1 MSALIMDKLSQENR
15 VKTISE
21 RLSEFALSL
30 ELDQIP
36 ELVYSQAKL
45 HMLDAIGIGIASSNH
60 DFAKR
65 TLSALVSLQEGND
78 GHYQVL
84 GVPNKLSMR
93 DAILVNGTF
102 IHGLD
107 FDDTHAGGVIHASSS
122 AVAALLSVGKHYKSS
137 GKEALVA
144 YLVAIE
150 VASRIASAANG
161 GFHAKGFH
169 PTGLVGIFGATV
181 LVGRIMKLTAGE
193 LTNAFGI
200 SLSMASGVMEFLEGG
215 AWTKR
220 MHPGWAASSA
230 VTACAMAKNG
240 FIGPRNAF
248 EGRYGLFNTHIDSS
262 NLASLEKCTNGL
274 GQIWEMQNISLKP
287 YPACH
292 YNNAFADAAIILR
305 KENTFNIDEIKSIKA
320 RLSEKQIPVVC
331 EPQPNKR
338 SPKNSYE
345 AQFSIH
351 FVIATSLIKGQFT
364 LRELE
369 DDTIFDPQI
378 LALCQKIEYEID
390 PQSAFPEFYSG
401 EVEIQLKSGKSLI
414 HREQMNRGSSANPLS
429 KQEVLNKFCSNVE
442 PTINRIA
449 LNNFTE
455 GFLNLEK
462 QQSFDNVI
470 QELKVN

>member
-1 MSALIMDKLSQENR
+1 MTLKESQEKQ
-15 VKTISE
+15 VETISE
-21 RLSEFALSL
+21 RLSEFALAL
-30 ELDQIP
+30 QFEQIP
-36 ELVYSQAKL
+36 ASVSAQAKL
-45 HMLDAIGIGIASSNH
+45 HMLDAIGIGIASSGF
-60 DFAKR
+60 DFAKK
-65 TLSALVSLQEGND
+65 TLQALISLQESND
-78 GHYQVL
+78 QQYPVL
-84 GVPNKLSMR
+84 GVPDRLSMR
-93 DAILVNGTF
+93 DAILVNGTY

-107 FDDTHAGGVIHASSS
+107 FDDTHAAGVIHASSS
-122 AVAALLSVGKHYKSS
+122 AMAALLSVGQRYKIS

-144 YLVAIE
+144 YLAAIE

-169 PTGLVGIFGATV
+169 PTGLVGIFGATA
-181 LVGRIMKLTAGE
+181 LVGRVMKLTSDE
-193 LTNAFGI
+193 LTSALGI
-200 SLSMASGVMEFLEGG
+200 ALSMASGVMEFLEGG

-274 GQIWEMQNISLKP
+274 GQVWEMQNISLKP

-292 YNNAFADAAIILR
+292 YNHAFADAAVILR
-305 KENTFNIDEIKSIKA
+305 NQNRFEIDNIKSIKA
-320 RLSEKQIPVVC
+320 RISEKQVQVVC
-331 EPQPNKR
+331 EPQASKR
-338 SPKNSYE
+338 MPKNSYE

-378 LALCQKIEYEID
+378 LALCQKIEYEVD
-390 PQSAFPEFYSG
+390 PKSAFPEFYSG
-401 EVEIQLKSGKSLI
+401 EVEIQLKSGEVLI

-429 KQEVLNKFCSNVE
+429 QEEVLRKFESNAGGVMSRE
-442 PTINRIA
+442 AINH
-449 LNNFTE
+449 FTKD
-455 GFLNLEK
+455 FLNLEH
-462 QQSFDNVI
+462 QQPLINILHQLRVH
-470 QELKVN
+470 

>member
-1 MSALIMDKLSQENR
+1 MDKSPQENH
-15 VKTISE
+15 VETISDQ
-21 RLSEFALSL
+21 LSLFALDL
-30 ELDQIP
+30 KLKQIP
-36 ELVYSQAKL
+36 VSVYAQAKL
-45 HMLDAIGIGIASSNH
+45 HMLDVIGIGIASSHH
-60 DFAKR
+60 DFAKK
-65 TLSALVSLQEGND
+65 TLHALLSLQESND
-78 GHYQVL
+78 QHYQVL

-93 DAILVNGTF
+93 DAILVNGTY

-107 FDDTHAGGVIHASSS
+107 FDDTHAAGVIHASSS
-122 AVAALLSVGKHYKSS
+122 AMAALLSVGQRYNIN
-137 GKEALVA
+137 GQDGLVA

-169 PTGLVGIFGATV
+169 PTGLAGIFGATV
-181 LVGRIMKLTAGE
+181 LIGRIMKLTADE
-193 LTNAFGI
+193 LTNALGI

-262 NLASLEKCTNGL
+262 NQASLEKCTNGL
-274 GQIWEMQNISLKP
+274 GQVWEMQNISLKP

-292 YNNAFADAAIILR
+292 YNHAFADAAVYLR
-305 KENTFNIDEIKSIKA
+305 QENAFEIEDIKSIKA
-320 RLSEKQIPVVC
+320 RISEQQVPVVC
-331 EPQPNKR
+331 EPQASKR
-338 SPKNSYE
+338 IPKNSYE

-351 FVIATSLIKGQFT
+351 FVIATSLIKGKFT
-364 LRELE
+364 LNELE
-369 DDTIFDPQI
+369 NDTIFDPQI

-390 PQSAFPEFYSG
+390 PKSAFPEFYSG
-401 EVEIQLKSGKSLI
+401 EVEIQLKSGKSLV

-429 KQEVLNKFCSNVE
+429 KQDVLEKFYSNVE
-442 PTINRIA
+442 RVINRTVA
-449 LNNFTE
+449 KNFTE
-455 GFLNLEK
+455 DFLNLEHQK
-462 QQSFDNVI
+462 SFINIMNQLNVY
-470 QELKVN
+470 

>member
-1 MSALIMDKLSQENR
+1 MTLKESQEKQ
-15 VKTISE
+15 VETISE
-21 RLSEFALSL
+21 RLSEFALAL
-30 ELDQIP
+30 QFEQIP
-36 ELVYSQAKL
+36 ASVSAQAKL
-45 HMLDAIGIGIASSNH
+45 HMLDAIGIGIASSGF
-60 DFAKR
+60 DFAKK
-65 TLSALVSLQEGND
+65 TLQALISLQESND
-78 GHYQVL
+78 QQYPVL
-84 GVPNKLSMR
+84 GVPDRLSMR
-93 DAILVNGTF
+93 DAILVNGTY

-107 FDDTHAGGVIHASSS
+107 FDDTHAAGVIHASSS
-122 AVAALLSVGKHYKSS
+122 AMAALLSVGQRYKIS

-144 YLVAIE
+144 YLAAIE

-181 LVGRIMKLTAGE
+181 LVGRVMKLTSDE
-193 LTNAFGI
+193 LTSALGI
-200 SLSMASGVMEFLEGG
+200 ALSMASGVMEFLEGG

-274 GQIWEMQNISLKP
+274 GQVWEMQNISLKP

-292 YNNAFADAAIILR
+292 YNHAFADAAVILR
-305 KENTFNIDEIKSIKA
+305 NQNRFEIDNIKSIKA
-320 RLSEKQIPVVC
+320 RISEKQVQVVC
-331 EPQPNKR
+331 EPQASKR
-338 SPKNSYE
+338 MPKNSYE

-378 LALCQKIEYEID
+378 LALCQKIEYEVD
-390 PQSAFPEFYSG
+390 PKSAFPEFYSG
-401 EVEIQLKSGKSLI
+401 EVEIQLKSGEVLI

-429 KQEVLNKFCSNVE
+429 QEEVLRKFESNAGGVMSRE
-442 PTINRIA
+442 AINH
-449 LNNFTE
+449 FTKD
-455 GFLNLEK
+455 FLNLEH
-462 QQSFDNVI
+462 QQPLINILYQLRVH
-470 QELKVN
+470 

>member
-1 MSALIMDKLSQENR
+1 MDKSPQENR
-15 VKTISE
+15 VETISDQ
-21 RLSEFALSL
+21 LSLFALDL
-30 ELDQIP
+30 KLKQIP
-36 ELVYSQAKL
+36 VSVYAQAKL
-45 HMLDAIGIGIASSNH
+45 HMLDAIGIGIASSHH
-60 DFAKR
+60 DFAKK
-65 TLSALVSLQEGND
+65 TLHALMSLQESND
-78 GHYQVL
+78 QHYQVL

-93 DAILVNGTF
+93 DAILVNGTY

-107 FDDTHAGGVIHASSS
+107 FDDTHAAGVIHASSS
-122 AVAALLSVGKHYKSS
+122 AMAALLSVGQRYNIN
-137 GKEALVA
+137 GQDGLVA

-169 PTGLVGIFGATV
+169 PTGLAGIFGATV
-181 LVGRIMKLTAGE
+181 LIGRIMKLTADE
-193 LTNAFGI
+193 LTNALGI

-262 NLASLEKCTNGL
+262 NQASLEKCTNGL

-292 YNNAFADAAIILR
+292 YNHAFADAAVYLR
-305 KENTFNIDEIKSIKA
+305 QENAFEIEDIKSINA
-320 RLSEKQIPVVC
+320 RISEKQVPVVC
-331 EPQPNKR
+331 EPQASKR
-338 SPKNSYE
+338 IPKNSYE

-351 FVIATSLIKGQFT
+351 FVIATSLIKGKFT
-364 LRELE
+364 LNELE
-369 DDTIFDPQI
+369 NDTIFDPQI

-390 PQSAFPEFYSG
+390 PKSAFPEFYSG
-401 EVEIQLKSGKSLI
+401 EVEIQLESGKSLV

-429 KQEVLNKFCSNVE
+429 KQDVLEKFYSNVE
-442 PTINRIA
+442 RVMNRTA
-449 LNNFTE
+449 AKNFTE
-455 GFLNLEK
+455 DFLNLEHQK
-462 QQSFDNVI
+462 SFMNIMNQLNVY
-470 QELKVN
+470 

>member
-1 MSALIMDKLSQENR
+1 MSLSSQDSKVET
-15 VKTISE
+15 VSE
-21 RLSEFALSL
+21 QLSEFALSL

-36 ELVYSQAKL
+36 ELVYAQAKL
-45 HMLDAIGIGIASSNH
+45 HMLDAIGIGIASSSH
-60 DFAKR
+60 DFAKK
-65 TLSALVSLQEGND
+65 TLRALISLQEGSD
-78 GHYQVL
+78 QQYQVL

-107 FDDTHAGGVIHASSS
+107 FDDTHAAGVIHASSS
-122 AVAALLSVGKHYKSS
+122 AVAALLSVCKHYKSS

-161 GFHAKGFH
+161 GFHNKGFH
-169 PTGLVGIFGATV
+169 PTGLVGIFGVTT
-181 LVGRIMKLTAGE
+181 LVGRLMKLSPDQ
-193 LTNAFGI
+193 LTNAMGI

-230 VTACAMAKNG
+230 VTACAMAQNG
-240 FIGPRNAF
+240 FIGPRNTF
-248 EGRYGLFNTHIDSS
+248 EGRYGLFNTHINSDHQ
-262 NLASLEKCTNGL
+262 ASLEKCTYGL
-274 GQIWEMQNISLKP
+274 SRIWEMQNIALKP

-305 KENTFNIDEIKSIKA
+305 QKNTFNIDEVKSIKA

-331 EPQPNKR
+331 EPQSSKR
-338 SPKNSYE
+338 APKNSYE

-351 FVIATSLIKGQFT
+351 FVIATSLIRGQFT
-364 LRELE
+364 LKELE

-390 PQSAFPEFYSG
+390 PKSGFPEFYSG
-401 EVEIQLKSGKSLI
+401 EVEIQLNSGKI
-414 HREQMNRGSSANPLS
+414 MVHREQINRGSSAHPLS
-429 KQEVLNKFCSNVE
+429 QEEILNKFCSNVE
-442 PTINRIA
+442 PTISKTA
-449 LNNFTE
+449 VNNFFTA
-455 GFLNLEK
+455 FLNLEK
-462 QQSFDNVI
+462 QQSFDNVM

>member
-1 MSALIMDKLSQENR
+1 MDTSSKDHIE
-15 VKTISE
+15 TISE
-21 RLSEFALSL
+21 QFSLFALDL
-30 ELDQIP
+30 KLKQIP
-36 ELVYSQAKL
+36 LPVFAQAKL
-45 HMLDAIGIGIASSNH
+45 HMLDAIGIGIASSHH
-60 DFAKR
+60 DFAKK
-65 TLSALVSLQEGND
+65 TLQTFISLQESND
-78 GHYQVL
+78 CHYQVL

-93 DAILVNGTF
+93 DAILVNGTY

-107 FDDTHAGGVIHASSS
+107 FDDTHAAGVIHASSS
-122 AVAALLSVGKHYKSS
+122 AMAALLSIGQRYNIN
-137 GKEALVA
+137 GEDGLVA

-169 PTGLVGIFGATV
+169 PTGLVGIFGATA

-193 LTNAFGI
+193 LTNALGI

-240 FIGPRNAF
+240 FIGPRNTF

-262 NLASLEKCTNGL
+262 HQASLETCTNGL

-292 YNNAFADAAIILR
+292 YNHAFADAAVTLR
-305 KENTFNIDEIKSIKA
+305 ENNVFKIEDITSIKA
-320 RLSEKQIPVVC
+320 RISEKQVPVVC
-331 EPQPNKR
+331 EPQASKR
-338 SPKNSYE
+338 IPKNSYE

-351 FVIATSLIKGQFT
+351 FVIATSLIKGKFT
-364 LRELE
+364 LNELE
-369 DDTIFDPQI
+369 NDTIFNPQI

-429 KQEVLNKFCSNVE
+429 KQEILEKFYSNVE
-442 PTINRIA
+442 RVMSRA
-449 LNNFTE
+449 VAKNFTE
-455 GFLNLEK
+455 DFLNLEHEK
-462 QQSFDNVI
+462 SFINI
-470 QELKVN
+470 MNQLKVN

>member
-1 MSALIMDKLSQENR
+1 
-15 VKTISE
+15 
-21 RLSEFALSL
+21 
-30 ELDQIP
+30 
-36 ELVYSQAKL
+36 
-45 HMLDAIGIGIASSNH
+45 
-60 DFAKR
+60 
-65 TLSALVSLQEGND
+65 
-78 GHYQVL
+78 
-84 GVPNKLSMR
+84 MR
-93 DAILVNGTF
+93 DAILVNGTY

-107 FDDTHAGGVIHASSS
+107 FDDTHAAGVIHASSS
-122 AVAALLSVGKHYKSS
+122 AMAALLSVGQRYNIN
-137 GKEALVA
+137 GQDGLVA

-161 GFHAKGFH
+161 GFHEKGFH

-193 LTNAFGI
+193 LTNALGI

-230 VTACAMAKNG
+230 VTACAMAQNG
-240 FIGPRNAF
+240 FIGPRGTF

-292 YNNAFADAAIILR
+292 YNHAFVDAAVALRQENAF
-305 KENTFNIDEIKSIKA
+305 EIKDIQSIKA
-320 RLSEKQIPVVC
+320 RISEKQVPVVC
-331 EPQPNKR
+331 EPQASKR
-338 SPKNSYE
+338 IPKNSYE

-351 FVIATSLIKGQFT
+351 FVIATSLIKGKFT
-364 LRELE
+364 LNELE
-369 DDTIFDPQI
+369 NDTIFNPQI

-390 PQSAFPEFYSG
+390 PKSAFPEFYSG

-429 KQEVLNKFCSNVE
+429 KQEILEKFYSNVE
-442 PTINRIA
+442 RVMSRTA
-449 LNNFTE
+449 AKNFTE
-455 GFLNLEK
+455 DFLNLEHQK
-462 QQSFDNVI
+462 SFINTMN
-470 QELKVN
+470 QLKVY

>member
-1 MSALIMDKLSQENR
+1 MMNKSSQENR
-15 VKTISE
+15 VETISE
-21 RLSEFALSL
+21 QLSLFALDLKL
-30 ELDQIP
+30 EQIP
-36 ELVYSQAKL
+36 ISVCAQAKL
-45 HMLDAIGIGIASSNH
+45 HMLDAIGIGIASSH
-60 DFAKR
+60 YDFAKNI
-65 TLSALVSLQEGND
+65 LHALMSLQESND
-78 GHYQVL
+78 QHYQVL

-93 DAILVNGTF
+93 DAILVNGTY

-107 FDDTHAGGVIHASSS
+107 FDDTHAAGVIHASSS
-122 AVAALLSVGKHYKSS
+122 AMAALLSVGQRYNIN
-137 GKEALVA
+137 GQDGLVA

-161 GFHAKGFH
+161 GFHEKGFH

-193 LTNAFGI
+193 LTNALGI

-230 VTACAMAKNG
+230 VTACAMAQNG
-240 FIGPRNAF
+240 FIGPRGTF

-292 YNNAFADAAIILR
+292 YNHAFVDAAVALRQENAF
-305 KENTFNIDEIKSIKA
+305 EIKDIQSIKA
-320 RLSEKQIPVVC
+320 RISEKQVPVVC
-331 EPQPNKR
+331 EPQASKR
-338 SPKNSYE
+338 IPKNSYE

-351 FVIATSLIKGQFT
+351 FVIATSLIKGKFT
-364 LRELE
+364 LNELE
-369 DDTIFDPQI
+369 NDTIFNPQI

-390 PQSAFPEFYSG
+390 PKSAFPEFYSG

-429 KQEVLNKFCSNVE
+429 KQEILEKFYSNVE
-442 PTINRIA
+442 RVMSRTA
-449 LNNFTE
+449 AKNFTE
-455 GFLNLEK
+455 DFLNLEHQK
-462 QQSFDNVI
+462 SFINTMN
-470 QELKVN
+470 QLKVY